1 MNVSVQVLYGNMRL
15 LPSFLYFPSLLL
27 PACWYPIATAL
38 FETKTFSL
46 HWTAFA
52 KSVVHTCVCVFL
64 NFLFYPI
71 NPFISLYVNATQC
84 WLLELYKRLE
94 IGQCKSSCFSK
105 LCWLLLGP
113 LRFPASLGI
122 SLSIS
127 TQKPAENLTEVALTL
142 YSSWGRID
150 IVTKLSFLTHE
161 HNTSFRLFGF
171 SLTFSIL
178 LAMFHRFQ
186 NISPAHHFSVFLIF

>member
-1 MNVSVQVLYGNMRL
+1 MGIWDFCL
-15 LPSFLYFPSLLL
+15 LSLFSFLPT
-27 PACWYPIATAL
+27 CWYPIASFL
-38 FETKTFSL
+38 KQRLSL
-46 HWTAFA
+46 SIELPLQSQFI
-52 KSVVHTCVCVFL
+52 HTCVCVFL

-71 NPFISLYVNATQC
+71 NPVYLSLCPLPLSVGY
-84 WLLELYKRLE
+84 WSFYKRLE

-105 LCWLLLGP
+105 LCWLLLGQ

-150 IVTKLSFLTHE
+150 IRNKAEFSNPMNIIHLSVC
-161 HNTSFRLFGF
+161 SGF
-171 SLTFSIL
+171 FNFSIL
-178 LAMFHRFQ
+178 LAMFHRF
-186 NISPAHHFSVFLIF
+186 SEYKSCTPFFSIFNFLMLL